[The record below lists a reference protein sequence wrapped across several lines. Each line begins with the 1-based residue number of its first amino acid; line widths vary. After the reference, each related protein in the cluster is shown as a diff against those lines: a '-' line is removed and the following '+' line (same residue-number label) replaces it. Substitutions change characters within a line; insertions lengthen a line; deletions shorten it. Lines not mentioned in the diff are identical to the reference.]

1 MDGQAWN
8 DVMAQA
14 SSLIGRLASPTGFLL
29 VGLCFVLPFLTVSC
43 DTQADGQ
50 RVRGSLSYTGADFVV
65 GGRVDLYYE
74 AEARDERGVQRIEET
89 DLKQSPI
96 GGGPVEPIPVQP
108 LAVATVALLGAGV
121 LAGLLR
127 PSGLRRLTAGALA
140 LVAAVLLV
148 GGSLRATDQMAA
160 QLAPL
165 TGEAIGKN
173 RDLIAFG
180 SGFWSAVGLLLLLG
194 VGNIAASLRTPAP
207 HGRPSPAGHD
217 RQPP

>member
-1 MDGQAWN
+1 
-8 DVMAQA
+8 MARA

-29 VGLCFVLPFLTVSC
+29 VGLCFVLPFLTASC

-50 RVRGSLSYTGADFVV
+50 RVRGALSYTGADLV

-74 AEARDERGVQRIEET
+74 AEARDERGVQRLEET
-89 DLKQSPI
+89 DLKRSPV

-108 LAVATVALLGAGV
+108 LAVAAVALLGAGA

-140 LVAAVLLV
+140 LVAAALLV

-165 TGEAIGKN
+165 TGEAIGKT

-180 SGFWSAVGLLLLLG
+180 SGFWSAVSLLLLLG